1 MALCKKWSD
10 RSQDDLDSAI
20 DRALAKLGYLN
31 RKKEQKEAAR
41 CVLQGKD
48 VFVALPTGY
57 GKSCIFQI
65 LPACS
70 KLLLEDSCHQHDVH
84 PGVIV
89 VSPLVSL
96 MNDQIS
102 KLKTVGIRAVHLTKQ
117 FCDADDS
124 SLTEEV
130 SHIFASP
137 EALLQGDSWNGL
149 LLRQS
154 FIQRIV
160 AVAID
165 EAHCIAK
172 WYVIVLLMYIIFL
185 H

>member
-70 KLLLEDSCHQHDVH
+70 KLLLVLHTLLWALSTEIYRKYAQWPACRQGKAV
-84 PGVIV
+84 
-89 VSPLVSL
+89 L
-96 MNDQIS
+96 
-102 KLKTVGIRAVHLTKQ
+102 TV
-117 FCDADDS
+117 
-124 SLTEEV
+124 
-130 SHIFASP
+130 
-137 EALLQGDSWNGL
+137 
-149 LLRQS
+149 
-154 FIQRIV
+154 
-160 AVAID
+160 
-165 EAHCIAK
+165 
-172 WYVIVLLMYIIFL
+172 
-185 H
+185 